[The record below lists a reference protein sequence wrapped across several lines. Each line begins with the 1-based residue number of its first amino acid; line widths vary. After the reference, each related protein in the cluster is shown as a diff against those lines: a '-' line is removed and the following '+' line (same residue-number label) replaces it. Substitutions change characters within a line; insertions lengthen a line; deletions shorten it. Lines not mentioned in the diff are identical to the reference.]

1 MEVNK
6 ATYLIVFELLPLSFE
21 KNKKIHT
28 IVGSKI
34 NDDKIG
40 KLISLFYN

>member
-6 ATYLIVFELLPLSFE
+6 ATYLIVLELFPLSFE
-21 KNKKIHT
+21 KNKKIDP
-28 IVGSKI
+28 IVGNKI

-40 KLISLFYN
+40 KLIFLFYN